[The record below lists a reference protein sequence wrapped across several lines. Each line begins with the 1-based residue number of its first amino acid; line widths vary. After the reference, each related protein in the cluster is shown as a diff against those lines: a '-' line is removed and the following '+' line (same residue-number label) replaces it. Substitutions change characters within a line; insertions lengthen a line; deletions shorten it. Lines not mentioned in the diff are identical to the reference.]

1 MSDIKKIYD
10 KNLELKYSVK
20 IPTNEMDEKI
30 NQEAEK
36 EKDKIKID
44 GFRKGKVPLDIIKN
58 KFSATLLNDVAQ
70 NLVEE
75 NIQKLIKDN
84 DYKLISRPEINI
96 KKLDIN
102 SDFEFE
108 ISLILYP
115 KIPEIKYEKIKLKKQ
130 NIKLTDKDIQ
140 EGIQKLVKSK
150 AKWVEQDSD
159 YKSKLGDR
167 VKIDFLG
174 KIDDVEF
181 KGGKGEN
188 YNLELGSKSFID
200 DFEEQLLNKKSGE
213 EVKVK
218 VRFPKNYHQKD
229 LADKKAV
236 FEVKIH
242 SISIPEIPELT
253 DEFLKENFNIE
264 NQDKLKEM
272 ITKEL
277 TTIYESNTKNKL
289 KNDMF
294 EWIKKEVDV
303 DLPLKIVDEE
313 FNREW
318 APIENELKNNP
329 NKFASEKDKQKEM
342 ENIRNNSE
350 QSIKLGLILSEIGK
364 ANNIEVKDT
373 EVTEEIRKRASVYP
387 GQEGMIV
394 DFYMKNQNALNQ
406 LTGILLEDKVVDFIL
421 SKATVK
427 EEEVSIEDFNK
438 E

>member
-1 MSDIKKIYD
+1 MPDIKKIYD
-10 KNLELKYSVK
+10 KNLELKYEIKVSS
-20 IPTNEMDEKI
+20 NELDEKI

-84 DYKLISRPEINI
+84 DYQLISRPEINI
-96 KKLDIN
+96 KKLDIK

-108 ISLILYP
+108 VSLILYP